1 MLEYMHLTDRQ
12 DLTHNDMADPCELNE
27 IIWFSVRGEEPMPNT
42 EHLALFD
49 LLRTGMKLGVENNN
63 AGEE

>member
-1 MLEYMHLTDRQ
+1 
-12 DLTHNDMADPCELNE
+12 MA
-27 IIWFSVRGEEPMPNT
+27 SA

-49 LLRTGMKLGVENNN
+49 LLRTGMKLGVENND